1 MPKNYHTNL
10 KSKKLTVPEIID
22 YCKTNLGL
30 TFNLISEE
38 DAKSF
43 LQKHNYFFRLKQYA
57 ETCNE
62 RTKSG
67 KYIGLDFGHLVEL
80 STIDMF
86 FRKLILKMTIDLEH
100 YLKVKLVNECQSNPA
115 DDGYEV
121 ADKFLESHEKIKETL
136 TSGARLAGY
145 SGLDFDKYIEA
156 PAVWNFVEMIGFY
169 DFINFY
175 IFYYD
180 FFKIACDYA
189 KHFDSVRRLRNTAA
203 HNICMLCSFKSV
215 PNFKYDVKTS
225 FELLQGNIGIGN
237 GVISSCMRVPLLNDF
252 AVMLS
257 VYTKLITSP
266 KIKEF
271 TLKELS
277 EFFDGRMIHRKQ
289 YFESNTEIKNV
300 YRFARKVLGVL
311 FGEGS

>member
-1 MPKNYHTNL
+1 
-10 KSKKLTVPEIID
+10 
-22 YCKTNLGL
+22 
-30 TFNLISEE
+30 
-38 DAKSF
+38 
-43 LQKHNYFFRLKQYA
+43 
-57 ETCNE
+57 
-62 RTKSG
+62 
-67 KYIGLDFGHLVEL
+67 
-80 STIDMF
+80 
-86 FRKLILKMTIDLEH
+86 MTIDLEH

-115 DDGYEV
+115 DNGYEV
-121 ADKFLESHEKIKETL
+121 VDKFLESHEKIKETL
-136 TSGARLAGY
+136 TSGARLASY

-189 KHFDSVRRLRNTAA
+189 KHFDSVRRLRNTGE
-203 HNICMLCSFKSV
+203 HNICMLCSLKGV
-215 PNFKYDVKTS
+215 PNFKYDVDTS

-237 GVISSCMRVPLLNDF
+237 GVISSCMRVPLLNDL

-271 TLKELS
+271 TLKEIS
-277 EFFDGRMIHRKQ
+277 EFFDDRMIQRKQ
-289 YFESNTEIKNV
+289 YFESNTEIKNA
-300 YRFARKVLGVL
+300 YRFA
-311 FGEGS
+311 